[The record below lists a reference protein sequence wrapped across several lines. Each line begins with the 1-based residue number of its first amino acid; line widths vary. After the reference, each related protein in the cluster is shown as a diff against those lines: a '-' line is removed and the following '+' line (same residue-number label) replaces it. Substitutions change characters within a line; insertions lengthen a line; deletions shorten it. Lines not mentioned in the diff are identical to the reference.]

1 MQTEATADF
10 WSWLP
15 MALLCVGV
23 VTGLRVAFLAVD
35 QTDLFVDEAQY
46 WFWGQELAFGY
57 YSKPP
62 MIGWVLRGFTDLAG
76 SDSAFWVRLPGS
88 LFHAATALLLAASA
102 NHIAGARAAVYVA
115 LAYITLPIITVGSYL
130 IGTDTIMFPFLAAGL
145 YAWLRVLD
153 NRSRRWAIL
162 AGVAI
167 GLGFLSKYAAMYF
180 LFGAGLSA
188 LFFRTARPGW
198 TAGCT
203 ALLAFFV
210 TISPNII
217 WNLMNGL
224 STVEHT
230 LDNADWVRDPS
241 NRAAL
246 NPAGL
251 AEFIASQFFVFGPV
265 FMAGFVWLLVR
276 LGGNRPRAGM
286 LLTIAVP
293 VLLIVCT
300 QALISRAYANWAA
313 TAFIP
318 AILLVIP
325 WLITKHRAW
334 FWGSIAL
341 HSVFALFIPL
351 AAAFP
356 TALQFGEEGRY
367 FMARYM
373 GRTDMT
379 AQIQSTASTNNTT
392 VIVADDR
399 DILADLFY
407 AARLGG
413 VPVFARP
420 EPGRAPHHYAL
431 KHPYDGSATGPIL
444 YVTKG
449 NQPPATCTSTPLASL
464 APTTGAYRDRPQ
476 HVFLITGTCWTP

>member
-1 MQTEATADF
+1 MQTETTPKF

-15 MALLCVGV
+15 MALLCVGG
-23 VTGLRVAFLAVD
+23 VTGIRVACLAVD

-46 WFWGQELAFGY
+46 WLWGQELAFGY

-62 MIGWVLRGFTDLAG
+62 MIGWVIRAVTDLAG
-76 SDSAFWVRLPGS
+76 SDTVFWVRLPAS
-88 LFHAATALLLAASA
+88 LFHAVTALFLAASA
-102 NHIAGARAAVYVA
+102 NHLDGPRAAVFVA
-115 LAYITLPIITVGSYL
+115 LAYITLPIVTVGSYL
-130 IGTDTIMFPFLAAGL
+130 ISTDTIMFPFLAIGL

-153 NRSRRWAIL
+153 GASRRWAIL
-162 AGVAI
+162 AGFAV
-167 GLGFLSKYAAMYF
+167 GLGFMSKYAAVYF
-180 LFGAGLSA
+180 LLGAGLSA
-188 LFFRTARPGW
+188 LFFRACRPGW
-198 TAGCT
+198 AMAGA

-210 TISPNII
+210 AISPNII
-217 WNLMNGL
+217 WNLLNGL
-224 STVEHT
+224 TTVEHT
-230 LDNADWVRDPS
+230 LDNADWVRDPG

-251 AEFIASQFFVFGPV
+251 AEFIAAQFFVFGPV

-276 LGGNRPRAGM
+276 LGGNRPRAGL
-286 LLTIAVP
+286 LLTTAVP

-313 TAFIP
+313 AAYLP

-334 FWGSIAL
+334 IFGSIAL
-341 HSVFALFIPL
+341 HSLLALFIPL
-351 AAAFP
+351 AATFP
-356 TALQFGEEGRY
+356 TALQFGAQDRY

-379 AQIQSTASTNNTT
+379 AQIQSTASANNAA

-431 KHPYDGSATGPIL
+431 KHPYDGTATDPIL

-449 NQPPATCTSTPLASL
+449 NQPPATCTATPLDTL
-464 APTTGAYRDRPQ
+464 APATGAYRDRHQ
-476 HVFLITGTCWTP
+476 QVFLITGGCWTP